1 MESKPRTLAFLAITI
16 ILMAAWAS
24 MFTSPV
30 YRLLIITWRWF
41 AMTSVIAMIL
51 MVVTLLLALYSWFN
65 LDVGLAEYRECSVSP
80 FVRQALNTFIVKDE
94 EPPHPADA
102 VRWSLA
108 ITSDPEKL
116 SPLTS
121 GDGMS
126 PPQVTWVRLPSPIA
140 KPSTMMQKMARS
152 HLTASAPTNGSKG
165 SHWRTNGTAASK
177 LIKKPHLVSL
187 KPDSYPSPPPQGSTP
202 PPYGLTVTSVST
214 PPNQASVSVPPL
226 SRTTEFEQIALPPQA
241 VARGLPTLLEAA
253 ATDSI
258 RHKITDNI
266 VIPKHPRLHPPRAG
280 ERLPPAIGFPTSVK
294 ASQRNRL

>member
-1 MESKPRTLAFLAITI
+1 
-16 ILMAAWAS
+16 
-24 MFTSPV
+24 
-30 YRLLIITWRWF
+30 
-41 AMTSVIAMIL
+41 
-51 MVVTLLLALYSWFN
+51 
-65 LDVGLAEYRECSVSP
+65 
-80 FVRQALNTFIVKDE
+80 
-94 EPPHPADA
+94 
-102 VRWSLA
+102 
-108 ITSDPEKL
+108 
-116 SPLTS
+116 
-121 GDGMS
+121 MS